1 MREHKTR
8 LPVVA
13 AARVGRLWHLYRV
26 DQGIDFDVFYERR
39 ERIASTMAVP
49 ALYIAAALALVGV
62 WARRRDPSSLV
73 LFASVVVS
81 ATAAAALA
89 FGVTRYRIA
98 GDVGVVLFAGIGA
111 DWLLSRVRRRSA
123 DAPAT

>member
-1 MREHKTR
+1 
-8 LPVVA
+8 
-13 AARVGRLWHLYRV
+13 V

-49 ALYIAAALALVGV
+49 ALYVAAALALVGA

-81 ATAAAALA
+81 ATASAALA

-111 DWLLSRVRRRSA
+111 DWLLSRLRRRSA

>member
-1 MREHKTR
+1 
-8 LPVVA
+8 
-13 AARVGRLWHLYRV
+13 
-26 DQGIDFDVFYERR
+26 
-39 ERIASTMAVP
+39 
-49 ALYIAAALALVGV
+49 
-62 WARRRDPSSLV
+62 V

-81 ATAAAALA
+81 ASAAAALA